1 MKVRQR
7 TICHTCRA
15 RKLGCDGQSPSCS
28 QCLKS
33 GRKCGGYQY
42 DLIFAEPVTIVKPT
56 SNGKPAAAKTTRRRR
71 GNRIPEIVHAPHPDS
86 PRLGQALSWPLQD
99 ILSLVAQNF
108 LPAHAFSHMKIKTP
122 SDPSRVCG
130 SWIEVVPDLAITGPQ
145 GIALSSSIKA
155 FAVAI
160 MSYGLPDA
168 ASTIDALAAHGIAL
182 SSLKQALTSYQK
194 EGSNEFSAA
203 IMFLFLSELLLP
215 VIRSTDIHVGGLSHL
230 MQSKGP
236 EYYSTGTAHK
246 IFVGSRP
253 SLVSSCV

>member
-1 MKVRQR
+1 
-7 TICHTCRA
+7 
-15 RKLGCDGQSPSCS
+15 
-28 QCLKS
+28 
-33 GRKCGGYQY
+33 
-42 DLIFAEPVTIVKPT
+42 LIFAEPVTIVKPT

-203 IMFLFLSELLLP
+203 IMFLFLSEVGIFLHLCYHLP
-215 VIRSTDIHVGGLSHL
+215 STQECANGS
-230 MQSKGP
+230 QAS
-236 EYYSTGTAHK
+236 STRHQKYRHPRGRTVTPHA
-246 IFVGSRP
+246 VERTRV
-253 SLVSSCV
+253 L